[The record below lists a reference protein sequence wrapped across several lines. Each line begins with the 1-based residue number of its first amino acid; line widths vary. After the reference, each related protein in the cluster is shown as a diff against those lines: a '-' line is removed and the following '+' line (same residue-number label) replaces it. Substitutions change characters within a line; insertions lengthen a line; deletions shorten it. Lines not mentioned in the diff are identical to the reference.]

1 MATQISVFVWMAVA
15 LLGLG
20 LFTLVA
26 FLKVRGRL
34 IPNEVRNIRSKRRL
48 SESAAARSSK

>member
-1 MATQISVFVWMAVA
+1 MINQISVFLWMATA

-26 FLKVRGRL
+26 FIGVRGRL
-34 IPNEVRNIRSKRRL
+34 IPIMVQKIRSKRRL
-48 SESAAARSSK
+48 PDSVATEHSK

>member
-26 FLKVRGRL
+26 FVKVRGRP
-34 IPNEVRNIRSKRRL
+34 IPNKVRNIRTKHGS
-48 SESAAARSSK
+48 SESAVARPSK